1 MNYIYD
7 VLSNFQLNYFDFF
20 EWNKDDDVIRIR
32 KIPIIKVND
41 IFYYN
46 LKYNNVKVSD
56 ELLDKIENRTEI
68 FKNKGIDTI
77 YYAGVFTNG
86 KEAIIVKYDNKGNNI
101 YKSSMMID
109 EEREVIEDIQNDDVL
124 DLNYEV
130 ISNGNKSIG
139 TRKESAIINRISKDI
154 SKLYD
159 NKEYD
164 KLSYLYFECFN
175 EKCSNYIKIKDDLIN
190 NLTNSK
196 VVEIISSFIKLISNV

>member
-124 DLNYEV
+124 DFNYEV

>member
-1 MNYIYD
+1 
-7 VLSNFQLNYFDFF
+7 
-20 EWNKDDDVIRIR
+20 
-32 KIPIIKVND
+32 
-41 IFYYN
+41 
-46 LKYNNVKVSD
+46 
-56 ELLDKIENRTEI
+56 
-68 FKNKGIDTI
+68 
-77 YYAGVFTNG
+77 
-86 KEAIIVKYDNKGNNI
+86 
-101 YKSSMMID
+101 MMID

-124 DLNYEV
+124 DFNYEV